1 MKESERNTKQK
12 VMRLF
17 ESNIDNNT
25 SMDYKPKKII
35 DDFESRY
42 IEHKSEKDKKSSMKK
57 NLEKIRIHLPYM
69 IDGIKKPGE
78 WKKHLKISCKNM
90 SSTDSN
96 ENVPCYLVMKVI
108 AA

>member
-1 MKESERNTKQK
+1 
-12 VMRLF
+12 MRLF
-17 ESNIDNNT
+17 ELNIDNNT
-25 SMDYKPKKII
+25 PMYYKPKKIA
-35 DDFESRY
+35 DNFESRY
-42 IEHKSEKDKKSSMKK
+42 IEHKSEKDKKSSMKEY
-57 NLEKIRIHLPYM
+57 LEKIRIHLLYI

-78 WKKHLKISCKNM
+78 WEKHLKINSKNL

>member
-1 MKESERNTKQK
+1 MKESERKTKQK

-25 SMDYKPKKII
+25 PMDYKPKKIA

-42 IEHKSEKDKKSSMKK
+42 IENKSENDKKPSMKEY
-57 NLEKIRIHLPYM
+57 LEKIRLHLLYM

-78 WKKHLKISCKNM
+78 WEKHLKINSKNL